1 MKRYVVIDEKMRNEI
16 QKGVDSLCDAVKI
29 TMGPSGQNVLIDV
42 PGKNPIITKDGVTVA
57 KSIELSEPIP
67 GMGARVI
74 RQASEMTAEEAGD
87 GTTTSAVL
95 SQSIFK
101 AGLRLISSGYQ
112 QQDIKKAFEIA
123 SKDVIKNLNL
133 ISNKIKDKEDLY
145 NIAKISVNGETSLA
159 KKITDAFEAV
169 GNDGVV
175 TVEEAKGT
183 QTTVTIK
190 EGYQFNRGFISPY
203 FINDEKTSKCIMED
217 PLVVTAFKKFDS
229 VQELVKIL
237 EYCLAESKPL
247 LLICDDVDG
256 DALKTLIV
264 NKVRGNL
271 KVCVVK
277 PPYVGMQK
285 FEALKD
291 ISAITG
297 GKLFDSNNSLKDF
310 VIEDAGS
317 CERVEITK
325 NNCLLVG
332 NKQNEEMVNDRIES
346 IKYDISVSN
355 EEKEI
360 GVLKERLTKI
370 RGKIAVL
377 NVGGST
383 EVEIREKRDRVDDA
397 LCATSSAV
405 KSGYVAGGGLALVN
419 AALMSLE
426 TLSQYEITKDKPLG
440 FDDNI
445 YKVFLDSCLEP
456 FKQIVSNTG
465 KSPDHILE
473 KIKELNE
480 GNEVRNIGYNSMND
494 EFADLLETGVIDP
507 LLVTTCAVK
516 NATSAACM
524 LLTVGC
530 VLVSEDQSVSDIYI

>member
-16 QKGVDSLCDAVKI
+16 LKGVNSLCDAVKI

-42 PGKNPIITKDGVTVA
+42 PGRNPIITKDGVTVA
-57 KSIELSEPIP
+57 KSIDLTSPIP

-95 SQSIFK
+95 SQAIFK

-112 QQDIKKAFEIA
+112 QQDIKSAFEKA
-123 SKDVIKNLNL
+123 SRDIIENLNSL
-133 ISNKIKDKEDLY
+133 SHKIKDKEDLY
-145 NIAKISVNGETSLA
+145 NIAKISVNNETSLA
-159 KKITDAFEAV
+159 RKITDAFEAV

-203 FINDEKTSKCIMED
+203 FVNEEKTSKCVMED
-217 PLVVTAFKKFDS
+217 PLIITAFKKFDT
-229 VQELVKIL
+229 VQDLVKIL
-237 EYCLAESKPL
+237 EYCLAENKPL
-247 LLICDDVDG
+247 LLICDDVEG

-277 PPYVGMQK
+277 PPYAGIQK

-297 GKLFDSNNSLKDF
+297 GKLFDANTSLKDF
-310 VIEDAGS
+310 VLEDAGS

-325 NNCLLVG
+325 NTCLLVG
-332 NKQNEEMVNDRIES
+332 NKQNEERVKERIDS
-346 IKYDISVSN
+346 IKYDIGSST
-355 EEKEI
+355 EDKEVMI
-360 GVLKERLTKI
+360 LKERLTKI

-377 NVGGST
+377 NIGGST

-419 AALMSLE
+419 SALMSHEKLC
-426 TLSQYEITKDKPLG
+426 LANNVSGSSDD
-440 FDDNI
+440 FDESI
-445 YKVFLDSCLEP
+445 YKVFLDACLEP
-456 FKQIVSNTG
+456 FKQIVRNTG

-480 GNEVRNIGYNSMND
+480 GNEVRNIGYNSMSD
-494 EFADLLETGVIDP
+494 EFSDLLATGVIDP

-530 VLVSEDQSVSDIYI
+530 VLVSENQEIEDIYV

>member
-16 QKGVDSLCDAVKI
+16 LKGVNSLCDAVKI
-29 TMGPSGQNVLIDV
+29 TMGPSGQNVLIDM
-42 PGKNPIITKDGVTVA
+42 PGQNPVITKDGVTVA
-57 KSIELSEPIP
+57 KSIDLSEPMP

-101 AGLRLISSGYQ
+101 AGLKLISAGHQ
-112 QQDIKKAFEIA
+112 QQEIKRSFEKA
-123 SKDVIKNLNL
+123 SKDVIENLNNL
-133 ISNKIKDKEDLY
+133 SHKIKDKEDLY
-145 NIAKISVNGETSLA
+145 NIAKISVNGDSSLA
-159 KKITDAFEAV
+159 KKITSAFEAV

-183 QTTVTIK
+183 QTVVTIK

-203 FINDEKTSKCIMED
+203 FINEEKTSKCVMED
-217 PLVVTAFKKFDS
+217 PLIVTAFKKFDS
-229 VQELVKIL
+229 IQELVKIL

-247 LLICDDVDG
+247 LLICDDVEG

-277 PPYVGMQK
+277 PPYIGMQK

-291 ISAITG
+291 IAAITG
-297 GKLFDSNNSLKDF
+297 GKLFDSNTSLKDF
-310 VIEDAGS
+310 TVEDAGT

-332 NKQNEEMVNDRIES
+332 NKQSDEKVEERIDT
-346 IKYDISVSN
+346 IKHSMSMSV
-355 EEKEI
+355 EEKETYI
-360 GVLKERLTKI
+360 LKERLTKI

-377 NVGGST
+377 NIGGST

-419 AALMSLE
+419 SV
-426 TLSQYEITKDKPLG
+426 LSIEKNEDL
-440 FDDNI
+440 I
-445 YKVFLDSCLEP
+445 YNVFLEACLEP
-456 FKQIVSNTG
+456 FKQIIRNAG
-465 KSPDHILE
+465 KSPEHILE
-473 KIKELNE
+473 KVKELN
-480 GNEVRNIGYNSMND
+480 RNREMSDIGYNSMSG
-494 EFADLLETGVIDP
+494 EFANLLETGVIDP

-530 VLVSEDQSVSDIYI
+530 VLVSEEQEVQDIYI

>member
-16 QKGVDSLCDAVKI
+16 LVGVDSLCDAVKI
-29 TMGPSGQNVLIDV
+29 TMGPSGQNVLIDI

-57 KSIELSEPIP
+57 KSIELSKPIP

-74 RQASEMTAEEAGD
+74 RQASEMTADEAGD

-95 SQSIFK
+95 SQAIFK
-101 AGLRLISSGYQ
+101 SGLRLISSGYQ
-112 QQDIKKAFEIA
+112 QQDIKAAFEKA
-123 SKDVIKNLNL
+123 SLGVIKNLNTL
-133 ISNKIKDKEDLY
+133 AHKIKDKEDLY
-145 NIAKISVNGETSLA
+145 NIAKISVNSEISLA
-159 KKITDAFEAV
+159 RKITDAFEAV

-203 FINDEKTSKCIMED
+203 FVNEEKTSKCVMED
-217 PLVVTAFKKFDS
+217 PLVVTAFKKFDTI
-229 VQELVKIL
+229 QDLVKIL

-247 LLICDDVDG
+247 LLICDDVEG

-277 PPYVGMQK
+277 PPYVGIQK
-285 FEALKD
+285 FEVLKD
-291 ISAITG
+291 IAAITG
-297 GKLFDSNNSLKDF
+297 GKLFDANTSLKDF
-310 VIEDAGS
+310 TLEDAGS

-325 NNCLLVG
+325 NSCLLVG
-332 NKQNEEMVNDRIES
+332 NKQDEEKVKERIES
-346 IKYDISVSN
+346 IKYDINSST
-355 EEKEI
+355 EQKETLI
-360 GVLKERLTKI
+360 LKERITKI

-377 NVGGST
+377 NIGGST

-426 TLSQYEITKDKPLG
+426 KITNNSTLEVDE
-440 FDDNI
+440 NI
-445 YKVFLDSCLEP
+445 YKVFLDACLEP
-456 FKQIVSNTG
+456 FKQIVRNTG

-473 KIKELNE
+473 KIKELNN
-480 GNEVRNIGYNSMND
+480 GREVRNIGYNSLSD
-494 EFADLLETGVIDP
+494 EFTDLLETGVIDP

-530 VLVSEDQSVSDIYI
+530 VLVSENQEIEDIYM

>member
-1 MKRYVVIDEKMRNEI
+1 MKRYVIIDETMRNEI
-16 QKGVDSLCDAVKI
+16 LKGVDTLCNAVKI
-29 TMGPSGQNVLIDV
+29 TMGPSGQNVLIDI

-57 KSIELSEPIP
+57 KSIDLSEPIS

-74 RQASEMTAEEAGD
+74 RQASEMTADEAGD

-95 SQSIFK
+95 SQAIFK
-101 AGLRLISSGYQ
+101 AGLKLISAGYK
-112 QQDIKKAFEIA
+112 QQDIKKSFEKAANDIIE
-123 SKDVIKNLNL
+123 VLNSN
-133 ISNKIKDKEDLY
+133 SNKIQNKEDLY
-145 NIAKISVNGETSLA
+145 NIAKISVNGDESLA
-159 KKITDAFEAV
+159 RKITNAFEAV

-175 TVEEAKGT
+175 TVEEARGT

-190 EGYQFNRGFISPY
+190 EGFQFNRGFISPY
-203 FINDEKTSKCIMED
+203 FVNEEKTSKCILED
-217 PLVVTAFKKFDS
+217 PLIVTAFKKFDN
-229 VQELVKIL
+229 VQEMVGIL

-247 LLICDDVDG
+247 LLICDDVEG

-277 PPYVGMQK
+277 PPYVGIQK

-291 ISAITG
+291 IAAITG
-297 GKLFDSNNSLKDF
+297 GTLFDANTSIKDF
-310 VIEDAGS
+310 KIEDAGK
-317 CERVEITK
+317 CERVEVTK

-332 NKQNEEMVNDRIES
+332 NKQDEERVQERIDS
-346 IKYDISVSN
+346 IKHDISISN
-355 EEKEI
+355 EDKETK
-360 GVLKERLTKI
+360 LLRDRLTKI

-377 NVGGST
+377 NIGGST

-397 LCATSSAV
+397 LCATTSAV

-419 AALMSLE
+419 ASLK
-426 TLSQYEITKDKPLG
+426 LSNNEDS
-440 FDDNI
+440 I
-445 YKVFLDSCLEP
+445 YNVFLDACLEP
-456 FKQIVSNTG
+456 FKQIVRNTG
-465 KSPDHILE
+465 GSPDHVLE
-473 KIKELNE
+473 KVKELNVTE
-480 GNEVRNIGYNSMND
+480 SNVNIGYNSKSG
-494 EFADLLETGVIDP
+494 EFGDLLESGVIDP

-530 VLVSEDQSVSDIYI
+530 VLVSENQDVNDIYL

>member
-16 QKGVDSLCDAVKI
+16 AKGVDILCDAVKI
-29 TMGPSGQNVLIDV
+29 TMGPSGQNVLIDM

-57 KSIELSEPIP
+57 KSIDLSDPIT

-74 RQASEMTAEEAGD
+74 RQASEMTADEAGD

-95 SQSIFK
+95 SQAIFK
-101 AGLRLISSGYQ
+101 SGLKLLSAGYK
-112 QQDIKKAFEIA
+112 QQDIKRVFEEA
-123 SKDVIKNLNL
+123 SKNIIDYLEKDSHL
-133 ISNKIKDKEDLY
+133 IDSTSDLF
-145 NIAKISVNGETSLA
+145 NIAKISVNGEESLA
-159 KKITDAFEAV
+159 QKITDAFVAV

-183 QTTVTIK
+183 QTTVVIK

-203 FINDEKTSKCIMED
+203 FVNEEKTSKCVMDD
-217 PLVVTAFKKFDS
+217 PIIITAFKKFDS
-229 VQELVKIL
+229 VQEMVKIL
-237 EYCLAESKPL
+237 EYCLAENRSL
-247 LLICDDVDG
+247 LLICEDVEG

-291 ISAITG
+291 IASITG
-297 GKLFDSNNSLKDF
+297 GTLFDNNTSLKDF
-310 VIEDAGS
+310 SLEDAGS

-325 NNCLLVG
+325 NSCLLVG
-332 NKQNEEMVNDRIES
+332 NKQDDERVKERIES
-346 IKYDISVSN
+346 IKHDISTSN

-360 GVLKERLTKI
+360 KILKERLTKI

-377 NVGGST
+377 NIGGAT

-419 AALMSLE
+419 AVINS
-426 TLSQYEITKDKPLG
+426 YENRKNDPVY
-440 FDDNI
+440 DV
-445 YKVFLDSCLEP
+445 YLDACLEP
-456 FKQIVSNTG
+456 FKQIIRNTG
-465 KSPDHILE
+465 KSPEHILE
-473 KIKELNE
+473 KIKELNKD
-480 GNEVRNIGYNSMND
+480 NEMKNIGYNSMTN
-494 EFADLLETGVIDP
+494 EFGDLFESGVIDP

-530 VLVSEDQSVSDIYI
+530 VLVSEKQDVEDIYI

>member
-1 MKRYVVIDEKMRNEI
+1 MKRYVIIDDKMRNEI
-16 QKGVDSLCDAVKI
+16 LKGVDSLCDAVKI

-57 KSIELSEPIP
+57 KSIDLIEPIP

-95 SQSIFK
+95 SQAIFK
-101 AGLRLISSGYQ
+101 AGLKLISAGYQ
-112 QQDIKKAFEIA
+112 QQDIKRVFEKASNDI
-123 SKDVIKNLNL
+123 IKNLKTFAK
-133 ISNKIKDKEDLY
+133 KIKDKDDLY
-145 NIAKISVNGETSLA
+145 NIAKISVNGEESLA
-159 KKITDAFEAV
+159 RKITDAFEAV
-169 GNDGVV
+169 GNDGIV

-183 QTTVTIK
+183 QTIVTIK

-203 FINDEKTSKCIMED
+203 FVNEEKTSKCIMED
-217 PLVVTAFKKFDS
+217 PLIITAFKKFDTI
-229 VQELVKIL
+229 QDLVKIL

-247 LLICDDVDG
+247 LLICDDVEG

-291 ISAITG
+291 IAAITG
-297 GKLFDSNNSLKDF
+297 GKLFDNNTSLKDF
-310 VIEDAGS
+310 VVEDAGS

-325 NNCLLVG
+325 NSCLLVG
-332 NKQNEEMVNDRIES
+332 NQQKEEEVKERIES
-346 IKYDISVSN
+346 IKHDISVST
-355 EEKEI
+355 EEKETRM
-360 GVLKERLTKI
+360 LKERLTKI

-377 NVGGST
+377 NIGGST

-419 AALMSLE
+419 SVNLSLGS
-426 TLSQYEITKDKPLG
+426 SQSNVKEDAIYE
-440 FDDNI
+440 
-445 YKVFLDSCLEP
+445 VFLSACLEP
-456 FKQIVSNTG
+456 FKQIIRNTG
-465 KSPDHILE
+465 KSPEHILE
-473 KIKELNE
+473 KVKDLNK
-480 GNEVRNIGYNSMND
+480 NNQIRNIGYNSMLD
-494 EFADLLETGVIDP
+494 QFDDLLETGVIDP
-507 LLVTTCAVK
+507 LLVTTCAIK

-530 VLVSEDQSVSDIYI
+530 VLVSEKQEIEDIYI

>member
-1 MKRYVVIDEKMRNEI
+1 MKRYVVIDDKMRNQI
-16 QKGVDSLCDAVKI
+16 LKGVNSLCDAVKI
-29 TMGPSGQNVLIDV
+29 TMGPSGQNVLIDI

-57 KSIELSEPIP
+57 KSIDLIDPIP

-74 RQASEMTAEEAGD
+74 RQAAETTAEEAGD

-95 SQSIFK
+95 SQAIFK
-101 AGLRLISSGYQ
+101 SGLKLISAGYQ
-112 QQDIKKAFEIA
+112 QQDIKRIFEKA
-123 SKDVIKNLNL
+123 SSDVISNLESFAREIKN
-133 ISNKIKDKEDLY
+133 KEDLY
-145 NIAKISVNGETSLA
+145 NIAKISVNGEEHLA
-159 KKITDAFEAV
+159 RKITDAFEAV

-183 QTTVTIK
+183 QTTVSIK

-203 FINDEKTSKCIMED
+203 FVNEEKTSKCVMED
-217 PLVVTAFKKFDS
+217 PLIVTAFKKFDTI
-229 VQELVKIL
+229 EDLVKIL

-247 LLICDDVDG
+247 LLICEEVDG
-256 DALKTLIV
+256 DAMKTLIV

-291 ISAITG
+291 IAAITG
-297 GKLFDSNNSLKDF
+297 GKLFDNNSSLKDF
-310 VIEDAGS
+310 VIEDAGT

-325 NNCLLVG
+325 NSCWLVG
-332 NKQNEEMVNDRIES
+332 NKQNEEEVLERIDS
-346 IKYDISVSN
+346 IKHDISVSS
-355 EEKEI
+355 EEKEVY
-360 GVLKERLTKI
+360 VLKERLTKI

-377 NVGGST
+377 NIGGST

-419 AALMSLE
+419 SVILANKTNSKDV
-426 TLSQYEITKDKPLG
+426 SSNGIYEI
-440 FDDNI
+440 
-445 YKVFLDSCLEP
+445 FLEACLEP
-456 FKQIVSNTG
+456 FKQIIRNTG
-465 KSPDHILE
+465 KSPEHILE
-473 KIKELNE
+473 KVKELNLNSE
-480 GNEVRNIGYNSMND
+480 IRNIGYNSMLD
-494 EFADLLETGVIDP
+494 QFDDLLETGVIDP
-507 LLVTTCAVK
+507 LLVTKCAVK

-530 VLVSEDQSVSDIYI
+530 VLVSEKQEIEDIYI

>member
-1 MKRYVVIDEKMRNEI
+1 MKRYVIIDDKMRNEI
-16 QKGVDSLCDAVKI
+16 LKGVDSLCDAVKI
-29 TMGPSGQNVLIDV
+29 TMGPSGQNVLIDI

-57 KSIELSEPIP
+57 KSIDLIEPIP

-112 QQDIKKAFEIA
+112 QQDIKKSFEKA
-123 SKDVIKNLNL
+123 SIDVIENLNN

-145 NIAKISVNGETSLA
+145 NIAKISVNGDVSLA

-203 FINDEKTSKCIMED
+203 FINEEKTSKCIMED
-217 PLVVTAFKKFDS
+217 PLIVTAFKKFDTI
-229 VQELVKIL
+229 QDLVKIL

-247 LLICDDVDG
+247 LLICDDVEG

-291 ISAITG
+291 IAAITG
-297 GKLFDSNNSLKDF
+297 GKLFDSNTSLKDF
-310 VIEDAGS
+310 NLEDAGS
-317 CERVEITK
+317 CERVEISK
-325 NNCLLVG
+325 NSCLLVG
-332 NKQNEEMVNDRIES
+332 NKHDEESFKHRIES
-346 IKYDISVSN
+346 IKHDIEVST
-355 EEKEI
+355 EEKETYI
-360 GVLKERLTKI
+360 LKERLTKI

-377 NVGGST
+377 NIGGAT
-383 EVEIREKRDRVDDA
+383 EVEIKEKRDRVDDA

-419 AALMSLE
+419 A
-426 TLSQYEITKDKPLG
+426 TLCAMEKLDSSNSKTMNVDK
-440 FDDNI
+440 NA
-445 YKVFLDSCLEP
+445 YKVFLEACMEP
-456 FKQIVSNTG
+456 FKQIIRNTG
-465 KSPDHILE
+465 KSSDHILE

-480 GNEVRNIGYNSMND
+480 GRDLRNIGYNSMTN
-494 EFADLLETGVIDP
+494 EFSDLLETGVIDP

-530 VLVSEDQSVSDIYI
+530 VLVSENQDILDTYI